1 MPLLFSIL
9 LITLLLWF
17 NAIDLLTTG
26 SKLFIVESWRLGYA
40 KLIKCLIEIGSFA
53 INDNFG
59 LEPLQSSIIANLA
72 AGRVFEEIGVFPIN
86 VDALKEISSHHNK
99 MD

>member
-53 INDNFG
+53 INDNLSKFVKSVSV
-59 LEPLQSSIIANLA
+59 LIVALILSCEKIISGVISGTIN
-72 AGRVFEEIGVFPIN
+72 IGVG
-86 VDALKEISSHHNK
+86 HHFEY
-99 MD
+99 